1 MTDSIKLP
9 LDLPERLAVI
19 SKEETRFE
27 GLGLQEPNHKLKP
40 AAVLLPLIFRHEK
53 WQLIYTLRSNKLH
66 DHSGQVSFPGGACD
80 PTDSG
85 FVATALREAWE
96 EIGLESKAVK
106 VQGSLPSLKMV
117 TRFIVTPVVGIVDWP
132 VWLTINP
139 DEVDRV
145 FSVPLDWLANPQNHS
160 YRVHSHDG
168 EDFNIPYFQRYDGEL
183 VWGATAM
190 MTLDFLSVLGIK

>member
-1 MTDSIKLP
+1 MTSSIELP
-9 LDLPERLAVI
+9 ADLAERLAVF
-19 SKEETRFE
+19 SEEGTRFE
-27 GLGLQEPNHKLKP
+27 GLGLHEENLKP
-40 AAVLLPLIFRHEK
+40 RPSAVLLPLIFRHEQ

-80 PTDSG
+80 PEDKD
-85 FVATALREAWE
+85 FVATALREARE
-96 EIGLESKAVK
+96 EIGLEPKD
-106 VQGSLPSLKMV
+106 VQIQGRLPNLKMV

-145 FSVPLDWLANPQNHS
+145 FSVPLDWLANPENHS
-160 YRVHSHDG
+160 YRVHSHGG

-183 VWGATAM
+183 IWGATAM
-190 MTLDFLSVLGIK
+190 MTLDFIKVLKIK